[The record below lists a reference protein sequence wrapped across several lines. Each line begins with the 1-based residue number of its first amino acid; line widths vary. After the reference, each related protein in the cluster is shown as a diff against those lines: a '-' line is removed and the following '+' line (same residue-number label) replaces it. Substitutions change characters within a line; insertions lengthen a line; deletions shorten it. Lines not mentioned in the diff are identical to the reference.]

1 MLAYYK
7 CNDYLIY
14 GDATNYMNIEQYI
27 DLLSLVFPCPLQP
40 ILIFMTLNLAYLE
53 DL

>member
-7 CNDYLIY
+7 RNDYVIY

-27 DLLSLVFPCPLQP
+27 NLLSLGLPCPLQ
-40 ILIFMTLNLAYLE
+40 LIFDFY
-53 DL
+53 DLKPCLS